1 MTIKFK
7 VDNQKLSYPQ
17 EDFIVSDSKNYI
29 TANFTFS
36 DEWDGYSKAAQF
48 SDGKKFYDV
57 ITDSDGNAQ
66 VPNEVLSKTDS
77 FFVLV
82 YGDKAISDSSSSRIT
97 TNKVRVILEIS
108 GISES
113 AALSSETYTEQW
125 SKLESKITGL
135 KDIAFSGDYSDL
147 TNTPT
152 VDSNLSSTSENAIMN
167 KAVNTA
173 LSGKQDLLSFDEKPT
188 VSSENLVKS
197 GKMAQYLNDNFF
209 PIDAIANKKVFSS
222 QAVYSKGDIAYIPAN
237 YEFVKCLVAGEGGN
251 PYNSNQWKTLGNVY
265 SELEKKQDVLT
276 FDEEPIYGS
285 SNPITS
291 GAVRTVLDKKIDS
304 DIFANTFVYET
315 VYNAGDVVLWDNK
328 FYRCRNDNTSGVIPD
343 MPGLEKWDKFPDN
356 FMEGVYFVSS
366 KAGIDSICQRWMPY
380 TSHNVGDIVYD
391 DTNLNIYK
399 LIKANPPK
407 EPETGYPHLNT
418 EYWAE
423 TTIANYVDYK
433 IGNIETALNGII
445 SLQNSYIGGEE

>member
-113 AALSSETYTEQW
+113 AALSIETYTEQW

-167 KAVNTA
+167 KTVNTA
-173 LSGKQDLLSFDEKPT
+173 LSEKQDF
-188 VSSENLVKS
+188 
-197 GKMAQYLNDNFF
+197 
-209 PIDAIANKKVFSS
+209 
-222 QAVYSKGDIAYIPAN
+222 QA
-237 YEFVKCLVAGEGGN
+237 
-251 PYNSNQWKTLGNVY
+251 
-265 SELEKKQDVLT
+265 
-276 FDEEPIYGS
+276 
-285 SNPITS
+285 
-291 GAVRTVLDKKIDS
+291 KI
-304 DIFANTFVYET
+304 
-315 VYNAGDVVLWDNK
+315 L
-328 FYRCRNDNTSGVIPD
+328 
-343 MPGLEKWDKFPDN
+343 
-356 FMEGVYFVSS
+356 
-366 KAGIDSICQRWMPY
+366 
-380 TSHNVGDIVYD
+380 
-391 DTNLNIYK
+391 
-399 LIKANPPK
+399 
-407 EPETGYPHLNT
+407 
-418 EYWAE
+418 
-423 TTIANYVDYK
+423 
-433 IGNIETALNGII
+433 
-445 SLQNSYIGGEE
+445 